1 MLPDREYEEEKREW
15 HRQGCKVY
23 LCTCFFLK
31 TSQSTL
37 DYQKLSLKK
46 HKKSKKPISALHRIT
61 CLEEEPFKIWLHLLR
76 KEGMKVIQP
85 LLCFDRLYTI
95 FNHQKKHAM
104 QIQLLLLTD
113 KETKARV
120 IKKRDQ
126 DCTVNTC
133 TIRMWTMVFSTSK
146 PSVSGIQQGRH
157 FSQAVPFLLMD
168 FQPQIPKFVLFCYS
182 FAWKFWFYFIGQQ
195 IF

>member
-1 MLPDREYEEEKREW
+1 MELCTYENGYTFSVGFVKCTKRKTILSNHYKCLQKNVHMLPDREYEEEKREW

-104 QIQLLLLTD
+104 
-113 KETKARV
+113 
-120 IKKRDQ
+120 
-126 DCTVNTC
+126 
-133 TIRMWTMVFSTSK
+133 
-146 PSVSGIQQGRH
+146 
-157 FSQAVPFLLMD
+157 
-168 FQPQIPKFVLFCYS
+168 
-182 FAWKFWFYFIGQQ
+182 
-195 IF
+195 